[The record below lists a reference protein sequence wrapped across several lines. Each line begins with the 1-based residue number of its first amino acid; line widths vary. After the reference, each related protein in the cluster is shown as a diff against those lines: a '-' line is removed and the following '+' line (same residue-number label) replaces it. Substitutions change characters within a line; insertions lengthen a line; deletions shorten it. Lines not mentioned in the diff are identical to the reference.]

1 MVMDT
6 AMGMVLRQRI
16 RKRNN
21 KDRPL
26 TPRQRAI
33 MECIIH
39 SVESRG
45 FPPAV
50 REICEAVGLSSGSTV
65 HAHLNTLE
73 ERGYIRRAQAKP
85 RAILILR
92 GIDGEEYTYVREEQ
106 EEAEQ
111 LEEMLNLPVVGNVAA
126 GEPIFADENIED
138 KIAYPAR
145 FVRKDGA
152 FMLRIRGNSMVNVG
166 IFNNDYIVVEPQQV
180 AENGEIVVALIGDEA
195 TCKTFYREKNMV
207 RLQPE
212 NDNMGP
218 IYVENPMIIGKVV
231 GVLRDMHDQVIRR

>member
-1 MVMDT
+1 MEQDQPKRKRAT
-6 AMGMVLRQRI
+6 KERRLTERQR
-16 RKRNN
+16 
-21 KDRPL
+21 DVL
-26 TPRQRAI
+26 
-33 MECIIH
+33 ECIIR
-39 SVESRG
+39 SVETRG

-50 REICEAVGLSSGSTV
+50 REICDEVGLSSGSTV

-73 ERGYIRRAQAKP
+73 KRGYIRRDPAKP

-92 GIDGEEYTYVREEQ
+92 DLDGEDYTYVREEQ
-106 EEAEQ
+106 QAAEE

-145 FVRKDGA
+145 FVRRDGA
-152 FMLRIRGNSMVNVG
+152 FMLRIRGNSMINAG
-166 IFNNDYIVVEPQQV
+166 IYNGDYIVVEPQQV
-180 AENGEIVVALIGDEA
+180 ADNGEIVVALIGDEA
-195 TCKTFYREKNMV
+195 TCKTYYREKSMV

-212 NDNMGP
+212 NDSMGP

-231 GVLRDMHDQVIRR
+231 GVLRDMHDWKPRHL

>member
-1 MVMDT
+1 MEQEQP
-6 AMGMVLRQRI
+6 R

-26 TPRQRAI
+26 TSRQRAI

-73 ERGYIRRAQAKP
+73 ERGYIRRDPAKP

>member
-1 MVMDT
+1 MEQEQP
-6 AMGMVLRQRI
+6 R

-73 ERGYIRRAQAKP
+73 ERGYIRRDPAKP

-138 KIAYPAR
+138 IGPALCAR
-145 FVRKDGA
+145 MALSCCA
-152 FMLRIRGNSMVNVG
+152 F
-166 IFNNDYIVVEPQQV
+166 
-180 AENGEIVVALIGDEA
+180 EA
-195 TCKTFYREKNMV
+195 TAWLMLAFLTMIILLLNRSKWQKMV
-207 RLQPE
+207 RLSW
-212 NDNMGP
+212 
-218 IYVENPMIIGKVV
+218 
-231 GVLRDMHDQVIRR
+231 R

>member
-1 MVMDT
+1 MEQEQP
-6 AMGMVLRQRI
+6 R

-73 ERGYIRRAQAKP
+73 ERGYIRRDPAKP

-152 FMLRIRGNSMVNVG
+152 FMLRILGNSMVNVG